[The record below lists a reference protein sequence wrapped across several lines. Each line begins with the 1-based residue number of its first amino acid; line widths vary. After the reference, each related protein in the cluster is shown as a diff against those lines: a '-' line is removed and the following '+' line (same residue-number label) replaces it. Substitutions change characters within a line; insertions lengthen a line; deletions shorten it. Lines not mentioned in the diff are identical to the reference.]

1 MRMSPPDQDS
11 TEAPSPAT
19 PATVV
24 SIHSN
29 DSAKPT
35 LLAHLVSYSQD
46 PGPGLEIEVTHLSDH
61 LLGLRSPVALQPGT
75 EYRVHLGSGDLADSC
90 GLRVVV
96 SRRRPDGQ
104 HDIGAVYL
112 KSRLAAAA

>member
-1 MRMSPPDQDS
+1 MDEQAES
-11 TEAPSPAT
+11 TAT
-19 PATVV
+19 SATVV
-24 SIHSN
+24 AIASEDDAH
-29 DSAKPT
+29 PT
-35 LLAHLVSYSQD
+35 LLARLASYGQD
-46 PGPGLEIEVTHLSDH
+46 PGPGLEVEVTHLSDH

-75 EYRVHLGSGDLADSC
+75 EYRVQMGAGDLADSC
-90 GLRVVV
+90 GLRVVA

>member
-1 MRMSPPDQDS
+1 MKYDSPLADS
-11 TEAPSPAT
+11 A
-19 PATVV
+19 ATVV
-24 SIHSN
+24 AVESENSR
-29 DSAKPT
+29 T
-35 LLAHLVSYSQD
+35 LIARLASYSHD
-46 PGPGLEIEVTHLSDH
+46 PGPGLEVEVTHLSDR

-75 EYRVHLGSGDLADSC
+75 EYRVQLGAGDLADSC
-90 GLRVVV
+90 GLRVVA